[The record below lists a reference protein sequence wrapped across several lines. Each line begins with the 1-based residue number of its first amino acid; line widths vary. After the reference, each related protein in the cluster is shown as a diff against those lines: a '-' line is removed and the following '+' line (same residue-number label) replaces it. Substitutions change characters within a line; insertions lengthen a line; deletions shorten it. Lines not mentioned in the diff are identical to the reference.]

1 VLLCRESGVR
11 SLEKHIAKIA
21 RKIAF
26 QAVGAL
32 ETSQQQETETEA
44 GHTEAE
50 PKVAKEFEA
59 VYDVTEDNLEEY
71 LGKPKYPE
79 VRMCGRPSGDG

>member
-32 ETSQQQETETEA
+32 ETSQQEETEA

-59 VYDVTEDNLEEY
+59 VYGVTEDNLEEY

-79 VRMCGRPSGDG
+79 VRMCGRPS